1 MYTRMKTTIDIS
13 DPVLNQARKLAA
25 RQGTT
30 VKALV
35 ELGLRRI
42 IAEQRQ
48 TGTFRLRRASFKGN
62 GLKPE
67 WRDASWERLRELAY
81 EAHGG

>member
-1 MYTRMKTTIDIS
+1 MYTHMKTTIDIS
-13 DPVLNQARKLAA
+13 DPILNQARKLAA
-25 RQGTT
+25 QQGTT

-35 ELGLRRI
+35 ELGLRHI
-42 IAEQRQ
+42 LAEQRQ
-48 TGTFRLRRASFKGN
+48 MGNFRLRRASFRGN

-67 WRDASWERLRELAY
+67 LQDASWERLRELAY